1 MQSEEKKPPRQT
13 FSLSAADREERMRFV
28 GFTPTDAAELRDTWP
43 IVEPHVVRIVDAFY
57 ANISNH
63 SQLLN
68 IIRDAGSSVERLKT
82 KQRTYLAEMF
92 GGEYG
97 EAYCQHRL
105 VIGVVHTRIGLG
117 PQWFLGGYALYT
129 RMIVPLILQHHFW
142 DRSRAARKLEA
153 LYKIVALDS
162 QLVLDTY
169 FHGVTAEL
177 SGALHDY
184 TAFVDRVAL
193 GHLGARV
200 ELPSDPD
207 LARLGVRLNEMT
219 TSLREMTQR
228 TSKAGQGLSTVVGDM
243 LEAVSVQSAA
253 TSEQAAAINETTST
267 LEEIRAI
274 SRQTQEKAEALGAT
288 AERTRSEGERGAEI
302 VARAVADMELV
313 RTQVNDIAD
322 KILAL
327 SEQTH
332 QIGEI
337 TATVNGL
344 AQQLKM
350 LSLNASIEAA
360 KAGDAG
366 RGFAVVAAEVKELA
380 EQSQQATVQVNAILQ
395 DIQRATDKA
404 VMVTEEG
411 SKGVDRGTQ
420 LIQQLGGSMQSLTEA
435 IREAAVS
442 SQQIVTAV
450 RQKGIG
456 IDQIATAMREINMA
470 TRQSV
475 ESTAATRDRAERLR
489 VLASEM
495 RDSVRS
501 YLHDE

>member
-1 MQSEEKKPPRQT
+1 MQSDSRPNRT
-13 FSLSAADREERMRFV
+13 FSLTAAEREERLRFV
-28 GFTPTDAAELRDTWP
+28 GFGDTDARELKDTWP
-43 IVEPHVVRIVDAFY
+43 IVEPHVDRIVDAFCT
-57 ANISNH
+57 NLSNH
-63 SQLLN
+63 GTLLD
-68 IIRDAGSSVERLKT
+68 IVARAGSSVDRLKA
-82 KQRTYLAEMF
+82 KQCGYLAEMF
-92 GGEYG
+92 GGDYG
-97 EAYCQHRL
+97 EAYFQHRQA
-105 VIGVVHTRIGLG
+105 IGVVHGRIGLG

-129 RMIVPLILQHHFW
+129 RLIVPLIMRHHFW
-142 DRSRAARKLEA
+142 SRSRAARKVEA
-153 LYKIVALDS
+153 LNKIVALDS
-162 QLVLDTY
+162 QLVVDTY
-169 FHGVTAEL
+169 VHGVTAEL

-193 GHLGARV
+193 GHLGVRV
-200 ELPSDPD
+200 DLPSDPA
-207 LARLGVRLNEMT
+207 LAHLGVRLNEMT
-219 TSLREMTQR
+219 TSLREMALR
-228 TSKAGQGLSTVVGDM
+228 TGKAGQGLSSVVGDM

-302 VARAVADMELV
+302 VARAIADMESV
-313 RTQVNDIAD
+313 RAQVNDIAD

-337 TATVNGL
+337 TATVNSL

-366 RGFAVVAAEVKELA
+366 KGFAVVAAEVKELA

-411 SKGVDRGTQ
+411 SKGVDRGTL

-475 ESTAATRDRAERLR
+475 ESTAATRERAERLR
-489 VLASEM
+489 ALSAEM
-495 RDSVRS
+495 RDSVRI
-501 YLHDE
+501 YLHDQ